1 MSASKPHLPSLASL
15 SLSSVVPIVTLKRR
29 RGTSEIASIDEGVY
43 QAHKDRYNKLKGY
56 HLFSVDD
63 LPFFKYVEMSIRS
76 GPDMFEVHP
85 TTSLSLS
92 LFLTFSCTHRSGFI
106 RWETPMPIS
115 VLSKGIDLCLPK
127 YSVMKKRHAS
137 GLISVKTIGW
147 AHTTGSL
154 AISKDYSASR

>member
-63 LPFFKYVEMSIRS
+63 LPFLTYVEMRTHR
-76 GPDMFEVHP
+76 GPDMFEVHSI
-85 TTSLSLS
+85 TS
-92 LFLTFSCTHRSGFI
+92 LFLTFSCFSLTNPSTFTALHTQEWLHTVGNTNVHLSFIERYTSLSPEVFSDEKKARIRSN
-106 RWETPMPIS
+106 
-115 VLSKGIDLCLPK
+115 LS
-127 YSVMKKRHAS
+127 
-137 GLISVKTIGW
+137 
-147 AHTTGSL
+147 
-154 AISKDYSASR
+154 